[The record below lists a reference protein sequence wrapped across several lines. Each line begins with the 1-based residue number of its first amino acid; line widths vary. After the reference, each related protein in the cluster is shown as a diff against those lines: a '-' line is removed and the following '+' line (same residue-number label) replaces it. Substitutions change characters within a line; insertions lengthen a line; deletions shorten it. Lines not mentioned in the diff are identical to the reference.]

1 LNREEEAETHQP
13 EMAQVRLDGLKVLLV
28 ENEKAAREAFM
39 EMLTSFGAVVKAAS
53 SAREALQAFQQFKPD
68 VLVSDISM
76 PDEDGYSLIRKI
88 RAHSPTRGGNI
99 PAIAMTAHAGSED
112 IKRALAAGF
121 QSHVAKPVD
130 SVHLANVI
138 ARAAAKKVGE

>member
-1 LNREEEAETHQP
+1 MGGEKEAETHQT

-28 ENEKAAREAFM
+28 EDEEAAREAFM

-53 SAREALQAFQQFKPD
+53 SAREALDAFQQFKPD

-88 RAHSPTRGGNI
+88 RAFSPTRGGNV
-99 PAIAMTAHAGSED
+99 PAVAVTAHAGSED
-112 IKRALAAGF
+112 IKLVLSSGF

-130 SVHLANVI
+130 SVYLAKVI
-138 ARAAAKKVGE
+138 AQVFAKKGR